1 MTAAVN
7 LSYISTAFEKF
18 ILDLQ
23 ETICKEVEKSDT
35 QGKFMED
42 CWTREEGGGGITRII
57 KEGLVFE
64 KGGVN
69 TSKVF
74 GILPA
79 AMQEAFNVQE
89 SNFLALGLSLVLH
102 PRNPNVPTVHGNW
115 RYFELF
121 DTEGK
126 IIDRWFGGGAD
137 LTPYY
142 LINEDAIHFH
152 STFKKY
158 IKPFGDDLYPRYKKN
173 CDEYF
178 VNKHRNNESRGIG
191 GVFYDYLKPKDD
203 QESKNLLLFQQA
215 TAAAFLEAYF
225 PIVERRKGMVYGY
238 AEKKWQEIR
247 RGRYIEFNLIHDRG
261 TLFGLKTNGRTE
273 SILMSLPP
281 RARFDYDYWP
291 KPGSKEDALLQ
302 VCLSPRDWVNEK

>member
-1 MTAAVN
+1 MTPAVN
-7 LSYISTAFEKF
+7 LSYIATAFEKF

-23 ETICKEVEKSDT
+23 ETICNEVEKSDG
-35 QGKFMED
+35 QEKFIED
-42 CWTREEGGGGITRII
+42 CWVREEGGGGITRII

-74 GILPA
+74 GTLPA

-126 IIDRWFGGGAD
+126 IIDSWFGGGAD

-158 IKPFGDDLYPRYKKN
+158 IDPFGDDLYPRYKNN

-178 VNKHRNNESRGIG
+178 VNKHRNNERRGIG
-191 GVFYDYLKPKDD
+191 GVFYDYLKPKDEK
-203 QESKNLLLFQQA
+203 ESNNFLLFQQA
-215 TAAAFLEAYF
+215 TADAFLKAYF
-225 PIVERRKGMVYGY
+225 PIVERRKGIVYGY

-281 RARFDYDYWP
+281 KARFEYDYQP
-291 KPGSKEDALLQ
+291 VPGSTEDQLLQ
-302 VCLSPRDWVNEK
+302 ACLSPKDWVNEK